1 VTKRGI
7 PAITV
12 CSTAFIVLGRKQLK
26 ALGCENHPIAIIPHP
41 FGIST
46 REQVK
51 SIAEKCVDDIA
62 RIAIDPKAGTPTGA
76 QAVRLPASAKA
87 DRIEVPEDSEEFDL
101 FCIERRWSD
110 GFPLRPP
117 TLDRVERMIQASGR
131 EAHELIAIVQPGF
144 GAATVEGIAINA
156 VMAGC
161 RPEYINTLIA
171 AVEAITDRRFNL
183 QGIQATTNPA
193 TPMIIVNGPEARAL
207 GVNGH
212 LNCLGQGHWANAT
225 LGRALRLV
233 LQNIGGT
240 LPGEMDRATQGQPGK
255 YSFCFAE
262 NEADSPWEPLH
273 VERGFEINDSTV
285 TLVGAAG
292 TVNFNTHAKDAAD
305 LLKVFADSICF
316 PTNNDYYFGG
326 EPWLL
331 ISPEHAEILHREGLS
346 KKQIKSRLWHQSQLS
361 VDRLAAKDRMRLQ
374 HTRGAELGVFT
385 DSTQIPIS
393 IKPEEVSL
401 IVAGGPGTHSVHV
414 PTFGHTRSVTRRIKT
429 GVKI

>member
-1 VTKRGI
+1 M

-12 CSTAFIVLGRKQLK
+12 CSTAFTVLGKKQLK
-26 ALGCENHPIAIIPHP
+26 ALGCEDHPLAVIPHP
-41 FGIST
+41 FGLRT
-46 REQVK
+46 REQVRG
-51 SIAEKCVDDIA
+51 IAEKCVDDIA
-62 RIAIDPKAGTPTGA
+62 RIAIDPKAGTPARGKATKTAGA
-76 QAVRLPASAKA
+76 ARAG
-87 DRIEVPEDSEEFDL
+87 RIEVAEDADEFDR

-110 GFPLRPP
+110 GLPLRPP
-117 TLDRVERMIQASGR
+117 TLDRVERMIAASGR
-131 EAHELIAIVQPGF
+131 AADEIVAVVQPGF

-161 RPEYINTLIA
+161 RPEYLRTLIA
-171 AVEAITDRRFNL
+171 AVQAFTDPRFNL

-193 TPMIIVNGPEARAL
+193 TAMIVVNGPLAREL

-212 LNCLGQGHWANAT
+212 LNCLGQGTWANAT

-233 LQNIGGT
+233 MQNIGGT

-255 YSFCFAE
+255 YTFCCAE
-262 NEADSPWEPLH
+262 NEDDSPWEPLH
-273 VERGFEINDSTV
+273 VERGFDKNDSTV

-292 TVNFNTHAKDAAD
+292 TVNFNTHAKDASD

-331 ISPEHAEILHREGLS
+331 IGPEHAEILHREGLS
-346 KKQIKSRLWHQSQLS
+346 KRDVKLKLWEMSRLH

-374 HTRGAELGVFT
+374 HTRGAELGQFDAKT
-385 DSTQIPIS
+385 TIPIS
-393 IKPEEVSL
+393 IKPEEVSI

-414 PTFGHTRSVTRRIKT
+414 PTFGHTRSVTRRI
-429 GVKI
+429 V

>member
-1 VTKRGI
+1 M

-12 CSTAFIVLGRKQLK
+12 CSTAFTVLGRKQLQ
-26 ALGCENHPIAIIPHP
+26 ALGCEDHPLAVIPHP
-41 FGIST
+41 FGLRT
-46 REQVK
+46 REQVRG
-51 SIAEKCVDDIA
+51 IAEKCVDDIA
-62 RIAIDPKAGTPTGA
+62 RIALDSKAGTPAGGKA
-76 QAVRLPASAKA
+76 AKTTA
-87 DRIEVPEDSEEFDL
+87 AARAARVEAPEDAEDFDR
-101 FCIERRWSD
+101 FCIDRRWSD
-110 GFPLRPP
+110 GLPLRPP

-131 EAHELIAIVQPGF
+131 APDEVIAVVQPGF
-144 GAATVEGIAINA
+144 GTATVEGVAINA

-161 RPEYINTLIA
+161 RPEYMRTLIA
-171 AVEAITDRRFNL
+171 AVQAFTDHRFNL

-193 TPMIIVNGPEARAL
+193 TPLIIINGPVARAL

-212 LNCLGQGHWANAT
+212 LNCLGQGAWANAT

-233 LQNIGGT
+233 MQNIGGT

-255 YSFCFAE
+255 YSFCCAE
-262 NEADSPWEPLH
+262 NEDDSPWEALH
-273 VERGFEINDSTV
+273 VERGFDKNDSTV

-305 LLKVFADSICF
+305 LLKVFSDGICF

-331 ISPEHAEILHREGLS
+331 LGPEHAEILHREGLS
-346 KKQIKSRLWHQSQLS
+346 KRDVKQKLWERSKLP

-374 HTRGAELGVFT
+374 HTRGAELGQFYADT
-385 DSTQIPIS
+385 RIPIS
-393 IKPEEVSL
+393 ITPEEISI

-414 PTFGHTRSVTRRIKT
+414 PTFGHTRSVTR
-429 GVKI
+429 KIA